1 MAQGALKKKQTS
13 SVKPAAAKRNR
24 GKLTI
29 KAAKNLKPKRRSAV
43 QAAAL
48 NKKHTA
54 ALSSATEKLVAA
66 RVGHLELLEG
76 TRRDIENEKKAGK
89 K

>member
-1 MAQGALKKKQTS
+1 MAQGGLKKKQATA
-13 SVKPAAAKRNR
+13 VKPAAAKRNR
-24 GKLTI
+24 GKTTT
-29 KAAKNLKPKRRSAV
+29 KAAKNIKPKRRSAV

-48 NKKHTA
+48 SKKHTA
-54 ALSSATEKLVAA
+54 ALSSATEKLVSA

-76 TRRDIENEKKAGK
+76 ANREENEKKSSK